1 MTNKE
6 YWFWICN
13 IDGVWREGV
22 RKIIDE
28 FNHPR
33 EAFECEKDEF
43 VERMEKLSF
52 NKSEENKKKIIETIV
67 KSRDKGSVKEKYA
80 TLKSKNTEFFCIDD
94 KEYPDKLKN
103 IKDYPF
109 GIYYRGN
116 SADIMELNRP
126 SVAIVG
132 ARNCTSYGRKIANDI
147 GFEMAANGINVVS
160 GLARGIDA
168 YGLWGAVDATGY
180 VFAVMGCG
188 ADICYP
194 RDNIELYERVMESGG
209 IISDYPL
216 GTEPVGWRFPL
227 RNRIISGLV
236 DKIIVVEAKEKSG
249 SLITVEYGL
258 EQGKDIFAVPGRVGD
273 ALSSGCNRLI
283 KDGAGIVISPK
294 DIIKDMN
301 IEINCGNTS
310 KISKK
315 NKLVLEKDLETLYS
329 CVDLFPKNIQQLMEE
344 TGKDSVEIIQKL
356 VKLQMMN
363 LVEEPA
369 KNYYSRKI

>member
-1 MTNKE
+1 
-6 YWFWICN
+6 
-13 IDGVWREGV
+13 
-22 RKIIDE
+22 
-28 FNHPR
+28 
-33 EAFECEKDEF
+33 
-43 VERMEKLSF
+43 
-52 NKSEENKKKIIETIV
+52 
-67 KSRDKGSVKEKYA
+67 
-80 TLKSKNTEFFCIDD
+80 
-94 KEYPDKLKN
+94 
-103 IKDYPF
+103 
-109 GIYYRGN
+109 
-116 SADIMELNRP
+116 
-126 SVAIVG
+126 
-132 ARNCTSYGRKIANDI
+132 
-147 GFEMAANGINVVS
+147 
-160 GLARGIDA
+160 
-168 YGLWGAVDATGY
+168 
-180 VFAVMGCG
+180 MGCG